1 MIYEYRYRDGEE
13 EYFELDESIKDLP
26 KREHNGRPCF
36 RVIRTTNFVKKGLG
50 WAGMEAKGAYTTVG
64 VDHNNKI
71 KVLK

>member
-1 MIYEYRYRDGEE
+1 MIYEY
-13 EYFELDESIKDLP
+13 
-26 KREHNGRPCF
+26 
-36 RVIRTTNFVKKGLG
+36 G